1 MDLCEFLRSSYTA
14 YHAAENAAKM
24 CEEAGFTRLRE
35 QEIWNLQD
43 GGAYYVVRGGSIVA
57 FRFAK
62 GGKFRIVASHS
73 DSPCL
78 KLKENAACFDGTHC
92 RLNAEGYGGGLW
104 YTFFDRPLALAG
116 RVIREKGDALT
127 AELYTSDFRIVLPS
141 LAIHQNREANEKF
154 AVNLQ
159 TELALAGL
167 RDTSVTDMVGPYSA
181 YDLFLVPAEEPFSS
195 GANKEFLTSPR
206 LDDLMGVYT
215 SVSSLLAAKPSSDT
229 LVAACFEA
237 EEIGSGTQSG
247 AGSDFLRNILARISN
262 AQKRGREEE
271 LAAYSSS
278 LLFSLDNAHAVHPNH
293 PEKSDPTNRVVL
305 GGGVVLKAHAGGAY
319 TTDGM
324 TAAIAKK
331 IFSGAGVKVQT
342 FYNRSDVRSGS
353 TLGAISMRAVS
364 IPSVDLGVAQLA
376 MHSASET
383 AAWSDI
389 KELEKALEAFYR
401 AEIEFTG
408 NEATVK

>member
-1 MDLCEFLRSSYTA
+1 MDVCEFLKSSYTA
-14 YHAAENAAKM
+14 YHAAEHAAAM
-24 CEEAGFTRLRE
+24 CDKAGFVRLRE
-35 QEIWNLQD
+35 QDIWRLE
-43 GGAYYVVRGGSIVA
+43 GGKGYYVVRGGSIVA
-57 FRFAK
+57 FRYAK
-62 GGKFRIVASHS
+62 GGKFRIVASHT

-127 AELYTSDFRIVLPS
+127 AELFTSDFRIVLPS

-159 TELALAGL
+159 TELALAAL
-167 RDTSVTDMVGPYSA
+167 NETSVSDMVGPYSA

-195 GANKEFLTSPR
+195 GANGEFLTSPR
-206 LDDLMGVYT
+206 LDDLLGVYT
-215 SVSSLLAAKPSSDT
+215 SVASLLAAEPSSDT

-247 AGSDFLRNILARISN
+247 AGSDLLRNILSRISN
-262 AQKRGREEE
+262 AQKRSLEEE

-278 LLFSLDNAHAVHPNH
+278 LVFSLDNAHAVHPNH

-319 TTDGM
+319 TTDGW
-324 TAAIAKK
+324 TSAIARK

-342 FYNRSDVRSGS
+342 FYNRSDAKSGS

-364 IPSVDLGVAQLA
+364 IPSVDLGIAQLA
-376 MHSASET
+376 MHSAVET

-389 KELEKALEAFYR
+389 KELERALAAFYQ
-401 AEIEFTG
+401 AEIEVAG
-408 NEATVK
+408 NEIIVK